1 MGNVRGAN
9 LMQSKNKPAQT
20 AAERRH
26 VAKVAEL
33 PCSVCD
39 DTGPVEVHEPEQ
51 GCGLQASPFAC
62 HATEARTAGTE
73 PGCVGSCAR

>member
-1 MGNVRGAN
+1 
-9 LMQSKNKPAQT
+9 
-20 AAERRH
+20 
-26 VAKVAEL
+26 
-33 PCSVCD
+33 VCG